1 MNAKM
6 NKPLSIALASVALGL
21 ATSGVDA
28 AHRCDAPSGL
38 AEAEACA
45 KAKEGADALRQYIQ
59 RTRALYGFYYWDFAP
74 RSGATPK
81 AAEQAKLAK
90 PAPQAQGEVAQVDA
104 PK

>member
-1 MNAKM
+1 MNAKT
-6 NKPLSIALASVALGL
+6 NKPLSIAFACVALGL
-21 ATSGVDA
+21 ATSGVAA

-59 RTRALYGFYYWDFAP
+59 RTRALYGLYYWDFAP
-74 RSGATPK
+74 RSEATPK
-81 AAEQAKLAK
+81 AAEQAKVAR